1 MTAQKPSDTEIIRY
15 LECLGQSDVV
25 SWINL
30 DEHHRNGELARK
42 GLQLVDPYNTNIYH
56 WIAAKIVEIPF
67 VLNTTKDAIKVG
79 IMVGNP
85 SDWSILSVGLDERI
99 CIILRVV

>member
-1 MTAQKPSDTEIIRY
+1 MS
-15 LECLGQSDVV
+15 
-25 SWINL
+25 L

-56 WIAAKIVEIPF
+56 WVVAKIVEFPF
-67 VLNTTKDAIKVG
+67 VLNTTEASIKVG

-99 CIILRVV
+99 YIYF